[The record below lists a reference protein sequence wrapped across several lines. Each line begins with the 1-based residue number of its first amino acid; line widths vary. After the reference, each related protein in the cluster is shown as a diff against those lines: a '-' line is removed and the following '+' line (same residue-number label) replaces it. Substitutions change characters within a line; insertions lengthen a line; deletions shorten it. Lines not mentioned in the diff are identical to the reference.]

1 MSSQPSYAS
10 LLAAVSSL
18 PAPPSFRAAVVS
30 SSSLLLPVSSSNM
43 QFAGDGSC
51 NCGCD
56 ILLVDDFARQVQV
69 TSVQMGGMRMGGEE
83 CCAKTP
89 SVSPSQPFERE
100 EDEGADFGWLCMEG

>member
-1 MSSQPSYAS
+1 
-10 LLAAVSSL
+10 
-18 PAPPSFRAAVVS
+18 
-30 SSSLLLPVSSSNM
+30 M

-56 ILLVDDFARQVQV
+56 ILMPDDFAVRVM
-69 TSVQMGGMRMGGEE
+69 SVQMGGMRMGGEE

-100 EDEGADFGWLCMEG
+100 EDEGTDFGWLCMEG